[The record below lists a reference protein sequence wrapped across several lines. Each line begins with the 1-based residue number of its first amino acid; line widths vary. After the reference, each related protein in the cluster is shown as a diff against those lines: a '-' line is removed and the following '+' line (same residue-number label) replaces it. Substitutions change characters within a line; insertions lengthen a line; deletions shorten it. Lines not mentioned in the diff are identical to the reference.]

1 MGTSRVEKQLVVS
14 GLEEGNLDAEVA
26 VKRWCEVRSKRP
38 IFKWISNLGFHQSF
52 GELRRISRKD
62 GALHV
67 SWKKASVADTVSC
80 DIFFINNVFLLLL
93 TSGLRY
99 ADLRRVY
106 LSRASGALDSLG

>member
-1 MGTSRVEKQLVVS
+1 MSSQRGEKQLVVT

-26 VKRWCEVRSKRP
+26 VKRWCEVRANVQ
-38 IFKWISNLGFHQSF
+38 FKFTKMNANLGFRQSF

-80 DIFFINNVFLLLL
+80 GFFH
-93 TSGLRY
+93 
-99 ADLRRVY
+99 
-106 LSRASGALDSLG
+106 